1 VEIRPLLVCTETLA
15 LFRRRWG
22 WRRWWGTR
30 RCVAVLCN
38 SRRFRLFGPVLHAI
52 HFLTSLEGLVVL
64 VDYVAEGVDF
74 VVVTEPVRS
83 LFSSFLPAMERWG
96 FLTVLS
102 LC

>member
-1 VEIRPLLVCTETLA
+1 
-15 LFRRRWG
+15 
-22 WRRWWGTR
+22 
-30 RCVAVLCN
+30 
-38 SRRFRLFGPVLHAI
+38 
-52 HFLTSLEGLVVL
+52 LEGLVVL